1 MMNTGNEKKSITV
14 IQSVKNYDGDDLLSV
29 VLRIKSR
36 TLLLLNR
43 YFVSELSLGRIIVIL
58 CKTGV

>member
-1 MMNTGNEKKSITV
+1 MMNTGNEKKSITL
-14 IQSVKNYDGDDLLSV
+14 IQSAKNYDGDDLLSV